1 MNRYFL
7 KTSLLILLFTYF
19 ASNPAAG
26 QHKAAVFNPQKNDH
40 IILLGN
46 TFADRM
52 RYYNYFETLLQRNYP
67 DRQLTLRNMGWSA
80 DEVALQPRPLNFP
93 WFGEDAPK
101 TTEDP
106 QDLSFRSWYDKP
118 IKMPVA
124 LNIEGLY
131 HDLTEQKADIIFLCF
146 GMNES
151 FKGKAG
157 LPQFEQDLSRF
168 IQLLQA
174 QKFNGRSIPQLVL
187 VSPIAHEKRGGH
199 WPDPVSHNENL
210 AVYTEAMRNVAASQH
225 LVFID
230 LFKPSLARM
239 TAKPGEPIT
248 INGIHLNDKGYQ
260 ETARWM
266 ARQLGFNAKTVALN
280 LTTEHSTKLRQVIKM
295 KDDHFFYRWRA
306 VNGEYIYGRRKE
318 PFGVISF
325 PPELRK
331 LNRMVASLDSVVW
344 KLGNTS
350 GTEAYQKAVAIV
362 DERSNPAA
370 QAAFLVTHMTG
381 KQSRPLAKD
390 AHAHH
395 TSVAEGALQ
404 PATTEKFTLPKGYEI
419 NLFASEKD
427 FPLAKPVS
435 MAFDAKGRLWVA
447 TMPTYPQYIPGI
459 PVHDKILILE
469 DTNGDGRADKHTVFA
484 DNLYL
489 PLGFEFGNGGIYV
502 SQEPDILFLKDTDG
516 DDKADVREMVLT
528 GFGAEDSHHATH
540 AFTYGQDGALYFHE
554 GTFLNTQVET
564 PYGPVR
570 TYTGATYRYEPRT
583 GKLSQYISYGYNNPW
598 GNVFQ
603 RWGIHLIADASDG
616 SNYDAT
622 PLRGKID
629 YPDKH
634 PRINTFTT
642 TRVRPTAGIEIVSSR
657 QFPDH
662 VQGNFLINNAI
673 GFQGIKQHQLI
684 ETGSGLTSKEVEPLL
699 QSSDPN
705 FRPVDL
711 KFGPDGAL
719 YVVDWYNPLISHGE
733 NPPRDPARD
742 KRHGRIWRITYK
754 ANPLLTTRDISGQTI
769 PNLLNNLKGYEDRFR
784 YRSRMRLREQSPEK
798 VVPEL
803 RKWVTKLDK
812 NHPDYE
818 LHQLEALWLFQDFDV
833 VDESLLTTLLHAKNY
848 RARAAATRVLFY
860 WRDRL
865 TNPLDRFRELINDES
880 PRVRLEAII
889 ALSHFSGEKALTTA
903 LDVLKYPTDYS
914 LDYAI
919 NETFTY
925 LKPVWLSGFKQNPA
939 FLADNPQAAAY
950 LLERATAD
958 ELQSLPQTSPV
969 LNALLT
975 KKDVKPELKV
985 QAIRTLS
992 KERSI
997 SPVAFLIETLLKK
1010 PAQVDENGGQT
1021 GGNDMVSILLNWNPT
1036 ELKAAEHQL
1045 LGLLSSPN
1053 RVTQSAAFAA
1063 LITLDQSDQRVWG
1076 TASQNTANLVNYL
1089 RGISRLTNPDRQTA
1103 LREKV
1108 KTLTREVPDELRK
1121 TQSDP
1126 GLKGTD
1132 SPFYP
1137 VHATAYE
1144 VLFSM
1149 PGYEAER
1156 GSVLKNFIAWLDTTP
1171 DNQRNTVPY
1180 NQAITLGKKLAQK
1193 LPPQAAAAP
1202 LAMLENS
1209 GTKEVRLAAVPAKML
1224 FDQDTIR
1231 MQTGRYVSLVFENPD
1246 LMPHNVV
1253 ILKPDAVEKVGQAAD
1268 AMATL
1273 KDGFEKNFVPNL
1285 PEVLFATP
1293 LVNAGQNYRLEFK
1306 APDVPGD
1313 YPFICSFP
1321 GHWRVMKGILKV
1333 VKPPVN

>member
-1 MNRYFL
+1 MKPYFL
-7 KTSLLILLFTYF
+7 KTGTVALSFFFLF
-19 ASNPAAG
+19 ASAATS
-26 QHKAAVFNPQKNDH
+26 QTRAVFNPQKNDH

-52 RYYNYFETLLQRNYP
+52 RYYNYFETLLQKNYP

-93 WFGEDAPK
+93 WFGEEAPQ
-101 TTEDP
+101 TTADP

-174 QKFNGRSIPQLVL
+174 RKFNGQSIPQLIL
-187 VSPIAHEKRGGH
+187 VSPIAHQKLGGY

-210 AVYTEAMRNVAASQH
+210 AVYTEAMRKMAASHQ
-225 LVFID
+225 LIFID
-230 LFKPSLARM
+230 LFKPSLTRM
-239 TAKPGEPIT
+239 QAKTVGPIT

-260 ETARWM
+260 EVARWM
-266 ARQLGFNAKTVALN
+266 ARQLGFDPKTVSLN
-280 LTTEHSTKLRQVIKM
+280 LTSENSTKLRQVIKM

-331 LNRMVASLDSVVW
+331 LNQMVASLDSVVW
-344 KLGNTS
+344 KLGKS
-350 GTEAYQKAVAIV
+350 LGTEAYNRAVAIV

-381 KQSRPLAKD
+381 RQSRPLAKD

-395 TSVAEGALQ
+395 GSVAEGELQ

-516 DDKADVREMVLT
+516 DDKADVREVVLT

-540 AFTYGQDGALYFHE
+540 AFTYGQDGSLYFHE

-657 QFPDH
+657 QFPDN

-673 GFQGIKQHQLI
+673 GFQGIKQHQII

-754 ANPLLTTRDISGQTI
+754 AKPLLTTRNISGQTI
-769 PNLLNNLKGYEDRFR
+769 PQLLNNLKGHEDRFR
-784 YRSRMRLREQSPEK
+784 YRSRMRLREQSPKK
-798 VVPEL
+798 VVPEI

-812 NHPDYE
+812 THPDYE
-818 LHQLEALWLFQDFDV
+818 LHLLEALWFFQDFDV
-833 VDESLLTTLLHAKNY
+833 VNESLLTTLLHAKNY

-865 TNPLDRFRELINDES
+865 TNPLDRFRERINDES

-889 ALSHFSGEKALTTA
+889 ALSHFPGEKALTTA
-903 LDVLKYPTDYS
+903 LDVLNYPTDYS

-925 LKPVWLSGFKQNPA
+925 IKPVWLAGFKQNPA
-939 FLADNPQAAAY
+939 FLSDHHKAAAY

-958 ELQSLPQTSPV
+958 ELQQLPQTSPV

-985 QAIRTLS
+985 QAIRTLAR
-992 KERSI
+992 ERSI
-997 SPVAFLIETLLKK
+997 SPVEFLIGTLLKK
-1010 PAQVDENGGQT
+1010 PEQADENGGQT
-1021 GGNDMVSILLNWNPT
+1021 GGNDIVSILLNWNPT
-1036 ELKAAEHQL
+1036 ELKAAEYQL
-1045 LGLLSSPN
+1045 LGLLASHN
-1053 RVTQSAAFAA
+1053 RSTQSAAFAA
-1063 LITLDQSDQRVWG
+1063 LITLDQSDQRVWY
-1076 TASQNTANLVNYL
+1076 TASQNTTNLVNYL
-1089 RGISRLTNPDRQTA
+1089 HGISMLTDPNRQTA

-1108 KTLTREVPDELRK
+1108 KTLTRDVPDELRK
-1121 TQSDP
+1121 KQSDL
-1126 GLKGTD
+1126 GLEGTI

-1137 VHATAYE
+1137 VHATAYD

-1149 PGYEAER
+1149 PGHEVER
-1156 GSVLKNFIAWLDTTP
+1156 GSVLKNFMAWLDTTP
-1171 DNQRNTVPY
+1171 ESQRNTVPY

-1193 LPPQAAAAP
+1193 LPPQEAAAP
-1202 LAMLENS
+1202 LAILENS

-1268 AMATL
+1268 AMAAL

-1293 LVNAGQNYRLEFK
+1293 LVNAGQNYRLDFK

-1333 VKPPVN
+1333 IKQPVN